1 MDQESIKKRVE
12 NLKKKECSNMAKRAS
27 SMIPH
32 VIGNAVVALID
43 TQRPITL
50 ENIIQHFED
59 ELHRS
64 PNSLLESWY
73 REALTYLEDSVS
85 PQ

>member
-1 MDQESIKKRVE
+1 M
-12 NLKKKECSNMAKRAS
+12 KKKERSNMAKLAS

-43 TQRPITL
+43 NQRPITL
-50 ENIIQHFED
+50 ENIIQHFKV

-64 PNSLLESWY
+64 PNALLESWY
-73 REALTYLEDSVS
+73 REALTYLQDSVS